1 MKAISQHPAKLRTC
15 PRRSP
20 PPCHDASLAISWL
33 QAMAPLNLFEAR
45 DLLTP
50 AIASCNISLYY
61 YGGFCYLMQR
71 RYLDAARAFNT
82 ILAFIHR

>member
-1 MKAISQHPAKLRTC
+1 
-15 PRRSP
+15 
-20 PPCHDASLAISWL
+20 
-33 QAMAPLNLFEAR
+33 MAPLNLFETR

-71 RYLDAARAFNT
+71 RYLDAARAFNS
-82 ILAFIHR
+82 ILAFIHRCVSGACITCAQLSLSTSN